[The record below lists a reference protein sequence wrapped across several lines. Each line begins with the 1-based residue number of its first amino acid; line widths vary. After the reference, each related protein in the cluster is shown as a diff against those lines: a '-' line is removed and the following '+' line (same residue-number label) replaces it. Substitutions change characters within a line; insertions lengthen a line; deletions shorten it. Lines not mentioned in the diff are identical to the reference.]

1 MSLNSHVANET
12 THFSLSLKI
21 NFPSKRK
28 GGGRIY
34 GQQSHPANALES
46 ENRKLALAHEGHGG
60 PAGRVTRLGE
70 SPRSQTPLWRWSQ
83 ITGAGG
89 GARGFHGD
97 APTQTFDL
105 RRAEWPGPYEALAAR
120 PRDVLLYLILGL
132 PLVPSSDGR
141 DRHEPRFPERPLPA
155 TLLLLKRS
163 SAPSGTRSP

>member
-28 GGGRIY
+28 GGLGFT
-34 GQQSHPANALES
+34 ANRATLQTLWS
-46 ENRKLALAHEGHGG
+46 QKIASSPCAHEGHGG
-60 PAGRVTRLGE
+60 PADRVTRLGE
-70 SPRSQTPLWRWSQ
+70 SPCSQTPLWRWGQ
-83 ITGAGG
+83 ITGGG